1 MINMLCFKKKYK
13 RSEWMEGLLAGER
26 LVVYGYKMNHEDDQP
41 LFFYKKDGSSDW
53 LWNHT
58 EHARGVKDYMKYFEE
73 NKEILSKG
81 LDG

>member
-1 MINMLCFKKKYK
+1 MMIFKKKYK
-13 RSEWMEGLLAGER
+13 RTEWMEGLLAGER
-26 LVVYGYKMNHEDDQP
+26 LVAYGYRMNH
-41 LFFYKKDGSSDW
+41 W
-53 LWNHT
+53 MWNHT

>member
-1 MINMLCFKKKYK
+1 MIFKKKYK

-26 LVVYGYKMNHEDDQP
+26 LVAYGYRMNHKDDQP
-41 LFFYKKDGSSDW
+41 LVFYKKDGSSDW

-58 EHARGVKDYMKYFEE
+58 AHARGVKAYMKYFEE

-81 LDG
+81 LDK